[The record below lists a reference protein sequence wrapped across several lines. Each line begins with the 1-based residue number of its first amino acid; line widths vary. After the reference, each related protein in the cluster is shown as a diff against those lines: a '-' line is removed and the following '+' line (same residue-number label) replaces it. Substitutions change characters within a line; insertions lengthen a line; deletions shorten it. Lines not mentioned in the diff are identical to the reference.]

1 MKQIYG
7 IIVFLLLSATAGMA
21 QNDSISIRFISLNR
35 DLTLLN
41 RLNNIQYTGF
51 TCTDTLAHGKQ
62 FLLYTEEYENG
73 EKVRPDSTDLE
84 CKEQRIPMEVNGKT
98 IEYLYD
104 PCRYRTFLPGDSVFR
119 VALAGK
125 LEADTFRLLMDY
137 PAICLTKKLRGNADY
152 SLRTISCDDDESM
165 KLPVNKLT
173 PVFAYT
179 PPYDTGKGMASYCI
193 LDAGNARERYATF
206 GIKHYYIIYLIIR

>member
-7 IIVFLLLSATAGMA
+7 MISFLLFFAVVGMA

-35 DLTLLN
+35 QLTLLN
-41 RLNNIQYTGF
+41 DLNSIQYTGF

-62 FLLYTEEYENG
+62 FLFYIEEYENG
-73 EKVRPDSTDLE
+73 ERVRPDSTDPE

-98 IEYLYD
+98 VEYRYD
-104 PCRYRTFLPGDSVFR
+104 PCRYRTFSPGDSVFT
-119 VALAGK
+119 VMLAGK

-137 PAICLTKKLRGNADY
+137 PAIRLTKKLRGNAAY
-152 SLRTISCDDDESM
+152 SLRTISCNSDGGM
-165 KLPVNKLT
+165 RLPVAKLT
-173 PVFAYT
+173 PVFTYT
-179 PPYDTGKGMASYCI
+179 PPYDTGKGMASYCV
-193 LDAGNARERYATF
+193 LDAGNAKERYATF